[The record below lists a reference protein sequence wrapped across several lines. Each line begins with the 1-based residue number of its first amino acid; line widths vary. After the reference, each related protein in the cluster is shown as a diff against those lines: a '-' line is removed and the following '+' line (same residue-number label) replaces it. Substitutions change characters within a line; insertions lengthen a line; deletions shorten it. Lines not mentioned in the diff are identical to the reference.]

1 MFTFVYF
8 RSGVGAPV
16 VNECEGEYHHDSRKS
31 ILEWSLPLIDE
42 SNSSGSMEFS
52 INGHPDDFF
61 PVNVTF
67 VSKKSYCDI
76 EVRIC
81 SLGKKFGTAHITFNL
96 ENFYCIS
103 SVYIE
108 KLSIYPKLSDLFLNI
123 IC

>member
-1 MFTFVYF
+1 M
-8 RSGVGAPV
+8 GAPV

-76 EVRIC
+76 EVRIRT
-81 SLGKKFGTAHITFNL
+81 LGKKFGTAHITLTSKIVIPFPVFTLKNR
-96 ENFYCIS
+96 
-103 SVYIE
+103 
-108 KLSIYPKLSDLFLNI
+108 LNI
-123 IC
+123 PNCQFSF